1 MQKFFFTI
9 IASLLSLSL
18 FAQPNSK
25 QEGIECNLRSI
36 DTLLTNKSIYQS
48 LHISPDLT
56 SVDVEDIN
64 RWATDVLESEFSE
77 SGLELSGGYDYR
89 FWNQNIIDD
98 SYEGGDIV
106 PYKHR
111 FLVSLKWNIMQSG
124 LIGRDNFRQKVDILT
139 RAKSREVINS
149 TIKSLVNESAEQ
161 QMRELYGYC
170 NVLIKAKAELYSALI
185 EMQDE
190 LVVNNKATLLSLSDM
205 RIKRSNVLR
214 MYKNG
219 VPPSSGVIDLE
230 RYIATQELFRGNEY
244 DSLVE
249 SNNSILQNRLKQE
262 LTLNEANDISYWK
275 EIRLS
280 PYVRVSNY
288 IDESMNRKNIGNLG
302 VNLSM
307 PLFTNTKSKRREV
320 VSRGKLLANEEQV
333 IRKEISLQVE
343 DLLNQLNENYI
354 TLQLLIES
362 VEYFNNNCSLAT
374 SYYEKNM
381 MTISELTQRYVDNL
395 DNNIEACKLIIEREE
410 IKHSL
415 FKVIYGV

>member
-77 SGLELSGGYDYR
+77 SGLELSGSYDYR

-139 RAKSREVINS
+139 RAKSREVVNS

-190 LVVNNKATLLSLSDM
+190 LVVNNNATLLSLSDM